1 MHAVLDCDAK
11 EEVFEMLAWN
21 RWDRLCDSDKLKILG
36 CHTNYIDPPKEE
48 MRRTTVT
55 QAN

>member
-11 EEVFEMLAWN
+11 GEVFEMLVWN
-21 RWDRLCDSDKLKILG
+21 RWDRLCDSDKLKILD
-36 CHTNYIDPPKEE
+36 CHTNYIDPPEEE